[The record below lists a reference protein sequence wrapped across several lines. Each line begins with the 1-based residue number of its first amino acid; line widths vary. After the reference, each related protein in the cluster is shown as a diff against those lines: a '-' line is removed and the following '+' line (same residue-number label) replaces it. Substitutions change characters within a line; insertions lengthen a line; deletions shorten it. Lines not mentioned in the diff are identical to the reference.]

1 MTKIGCRIVSLRL
14 CEQKVPPALH
24 VLYFLPLWGA
34 AGRDGAARR
43 DHPSQGHG
51 SSPAALNQIPR
62 CMADSR
68 DSTVPGQFS
77 ISPDFD
83 AELPAVPA
91 PQRASYHPHQLHIS
105 TSRELLAYPWWPFA
119 STRTGTP
126 QEINQKPHDRA
137 DNPHCRALPPRS
149 HRVHASVGRYC
160 EHVSQCCCLSSTWLI
175 GPAHIASTMMR
186 RPLVDSV

>member
-14 CEQKVPPALH
+14 CEQKVPPAVH
-24 VLYFLPLWGA
+24 VLYFLPLWRA

-77 ISPDFD
+77 ISPDYD

-91 PQRASYHPHQLHIS
+91 PQRVLLHRTSCTYRPAERAASVSMVAICIQKDRIPY
-105 TSRELLAYPWWPFA
+105 
-119 STRTGTP
+119 P
-126 QEINQKPHDRA
+126 QESNQKPHDRA
-137 DNPHCRALPPRS
+137 DSSHCLCRHGATACMHLWAGIAS
-149 HRVHASVGRYC
+149 MSASVAA
-160 EHVSQCCCLSSTWLI
+160 SQAPVL
-175 GPAHIASTMMR
+175 
-186 RPLVDSV
+186 